1 MIALYLV
8 KWQHKNWE
16 TVDWG
21 SPPPF
26 FLCHLKRSLLGP
38 VVQLVWGDSATIFI
52 DTEFKGNLSDM
63 KTADYKKTFYRAL
76 TLKGSG
82 SLQGL
87 SIGKVTDLEGAP
99 GYKLVTKLQ
108 SGRKMPRAMD
118 LSWRRCWDNLLK
130 PMVCWFPHWTYHCW
144 AKKCDLWCYVHV
156 LMIFLNMCMPHT
168 MFLQVPFFTLVTVIF
183 WHQLCWQRW
192 KWLGHCSPELDLRL
206 TVMALRWWHNWA
218 QEELYKSC
226 GEVWYQHA
234 TRRWRIPCCKL
245 WRASGVQRYQRA
257 SRLTCRRST
266 RILIPTSER
275 SDDD

>member
-1 MIALYLV
+1 MVEECRQGLWTCHGEDVQTICWSLWLVDFPIEPIIAGQFFLWFMMLRPCPHDFPKHVHAAYHV
-8 KWQHKNWE
+8 
-16 TVDWG
+16 VAG
-21 SPPPF
+21 PF
-26 FLCHLKRSLLGP
+26 FS
-38 VVQLVWGDSATIFI
+38 
-52 DTEFKGNLSDM
+52 
-63 KTADYKKTFYRAL
+63 
-76 TLKGSG
+76 
-82 SLQGL
+82 
-87 SIGKVTDLEGAP
+87 
-99 GYKLVTKLQ
+99 LVTL
-108 SGRKMPRAMD
+108 
-118 LSWRRCWDNLLK
+118 
-130 PMVCWFPHWTYHCW
+130 
-144 AKKCDLWCYVHV
+144 
-156 LMIFLNMCMPHT
+156 
-168 MFLQVPFFTLVTVIF
+168 IF

-234 TRRWRIPCCKL
+234 IRRWRIPCCKL